1 MHKSI
6 KLFSL
11 TLLLITQSLIS
22 KGQNLSLVTQGMGPG
37 SELVSVISSDVN
49 GEIYYG
55 GVFSDTVTIG
65 GILVPPYFDNSPPT
79 FTYAFLAK
87 QSSDGNSNWAMPIG
101 GPGLLFVEVEALET
115 DATGNLTC
123 LIRAVIL
130 ADTLHVGNIFSIAA
144 DGSPS
149 TTIILK
155 LDPQGNLIWSKI
167 LTGVF
172 NGLEMKQDS
181 QNEIYLAGW
190 HAISFAVDNISLN
203 LNPGSDGHFIMKFQA
218 NGTALW
224 GKTYSANS
232 AMGQFTSMA
241 INQNK
246 EIFISSVWEGDSLFI
261 QNQTLVN
268 PLPGG
273 GNTDRYI
280 AKFDSLGNVLW
291 LIREGGAT
299 ADPRAYLRP
308 NPQGGVMAVAGVS
321 ASQTVDINLGTI
333 SVQGPV
339 MLFSNYNSQ
348 GNYLSHKEISF
359 SGGSPFAYTQNAN
372 EIDIAFN
379 FNSNQLSL
387 ANNTFSNAG
396 GTNGTTDIVVLKLDN
411 AANFISAT
419 QIASTESDFCSA
431 LHLSANQDLLIG
443 ANTAA
448 SQLVLGQDTLINA
461 GFLTQ
466 ELFIA
471 RISNSIGLSSTL
483 ELKALSLFP
492 NPSKDIIF
500 IQLPEMQKGQG
511 QLTLQNMQGQ
521 VLLNKI
527 VTNNTNGI
535 EKLDLSLLRAGMYV
549 ISLDIANTFYSA
561 QFLKH

>member
-1 MHKSI
+1 MNKSLRFFGFT
-6 KLFSL
+6 LF
-11 TLLLITQSLIS
+11 LILQSLNS
-22 KGQNLSLVTQGMGPG
+22 NGQNLSLVTQGVGPG
-37 SELVSVISSDVN
+37 SEIVSTISSDAN
-49 GEIYYG
+49 GGIYYG
-55 GVFSDTVTIG
+55 GTFSDTVTIG
-65 GILVPPYFDNSPPT
+65 GILVPSYFDNSPPT

-87 QSSDGNSNWAMPIG
+87 QSSDGNSNWAIPIG
-101 GPGLLFVEVEALET
+101 GPSLLFVEVEGLET
-115 DATGNLTC
+115 DAAGNLTC
-123 LIRAVIL
+123 LIRGVIL
-130 ADTLHVGNIFSIAA
+130 ADTLHVGNILSIAA

-149 TTIILK
+149 TTVILK

-167 LTGVF
+167 ITGVF
-172 NGLEMKQDS
+172 NGLEMQLDA

-203 LNPGSDGHFIMKFQA
+203 LNPGSDGHFIIKFQA

-232 AMGQFTSMA
+232 AMGQFTFMA

-273 GNTDRYI
+273 GNVDRYI
-280 AKFDSLGNVLW
+280 VKFDSLGNVLW
-291 LIREGGAT
+291 LIREGGTNAE
-299 ADPRAYLRP
+299 PRAYLRVD
-308 NPQGGVMAVAGVS
+308 PQGGVMAIAGVS
-321 ASQTVDINLGTI
+321 ASQTVDINLGAI

-339 MLFSNYNSQ
+339 MLFANYNSQ

-359 SGGSPFAYTQNAN
+359 SSGSPFAYTQNAN

-387 ANNTFSNAG
+387 ANNTFNNAG

-431 LHLSANQDLLIG
+431 LHLNANQDLLIG
-443 ANTAA
+443 AATTA
-448 SQLVLGQDTLINA
+448 SQLVLGQDTLSNA
-461 GFLTQ
+461 GFLTN

-471 RISNSIGLSSTL
+471 RIANNITLPEPKLLKSLS
-483 ELKALSLFP
+483 FYP
-492 NPSKDIIF
+492 NPSKDFLFLAIETMVQEPLELSI
-500 IQLPEMQKGQG
+500 L
-511 QLTLQNMQGQ
+511 NMQGQ
-521 VLLNKI
+521 TVLKKVI
-527 VTNNTNGI
+527 TANNDT
-535 EKLDLSLLRAGMYV
+535 EVLDLRLLKRGLYEV
-549 ISLDIANTFYSA
+549 SIEIKNTIYSA
-561 QFLKH
+561 KLVKD